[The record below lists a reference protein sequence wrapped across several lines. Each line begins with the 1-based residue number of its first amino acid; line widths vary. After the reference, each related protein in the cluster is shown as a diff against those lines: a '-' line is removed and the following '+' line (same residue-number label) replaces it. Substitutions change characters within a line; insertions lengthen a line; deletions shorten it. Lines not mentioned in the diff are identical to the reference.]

1 MMHKLTCA
9 TILAGVLTGA
19 LAVQA
24 QARPYLM
31 LAADR
36 TGFKALDLGDIH
48 QQGID
53 TAQATVISA
62 PLAGAAFGDKR
73 AALMKQRVEFEC
85 LGERWRLM
93 SVIYADAKEAP
104 LGSENEV
111 SAWQPLEGDPLLI
124 AAKDAACLR
133 RFKASLVSRDLNL
146 GDIVIR
152 YHKAW
157 GPAAPEPMTERQ
169 VQKHLFEVDHCADQ
183 PAGTA
188 C

>member
-1 MMHKLTCA
+1 MTPKLTSA
-9 TILAGVLTGA
+9 MILAVGLASALT
-19 LAVQA
+19 LQA

-104 LGSENEV
+104 LGSENDV
-111 SAWQPLEGDPLLI
+111 SAWQPLEGDPLLL

-157 GPAAPEPMTERQ
+157 GQAAPEPMTERQ

>member
-1 MMHKLTCA
+1 MMSKLRA
-9 TILAGVLTGA
+9 VMIMAMSLASA
-19 LAVQA
+19 MPPAA
-24 QARPYLM
+24 NARPYLM

-36 TGFKALDLGDIH
+36 SGFKALDLGDIH

-93 SVIYADAKEAP
+93 SVIYADAKETQ

-146 GDIVIR
+146 GDIVIK

-157 GPAAPEPMTERQ
+157 GQAAPEPMTERQ

-183 PAGTA
+183 PAGTV